1 MNKKI
6 AVVVSGRQD
15 EALRM
20 SIGLTLADDAVDVF
34 FVDRKLSKNKDNLL
48 NLETGKELGIHVY
61 SNCENNENVE
71 YLSMGEL
78 ANKLITYDHVLP
90 Y

>member
-6 AVVVSGRQD
+6 AIVVSGQQD

-20 SIGLTLADDAVDVF
+20 SIGLTLADDKVDVF
-34 FVDRKLSKNKDNLL
+34 FVDRKLSRSKDNQL
-48 NLETGKELGIHVY
+48 NLETGKELGIELY
-61 SNCENNENVE
+61 SNCESGEDITQ
-71 YLSMGEL
+71 LSTADL
-78 ANKLITYDHVLP
+78 ADKLISYDHVLP